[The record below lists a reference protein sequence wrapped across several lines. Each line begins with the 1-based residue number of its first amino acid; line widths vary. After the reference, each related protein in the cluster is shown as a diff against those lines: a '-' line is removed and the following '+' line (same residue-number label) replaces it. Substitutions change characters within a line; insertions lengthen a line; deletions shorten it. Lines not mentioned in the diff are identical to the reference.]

1 MTTDSLLFMSLQAS
15 WQLARAAS
23 GAGLAIVAA
32 EEFVGLA
39 FLYRPSGH
47 RDQGTAAAGAGAAGA
62 RDKGDYV
69 YHTRD
74 PRVYTLVPS
83 AAAAAAAAGDGECG
97 LLRPVAGPA
106 FAHELHL
113 WCHASLLAIPRS
125 ALEGQLRSAIVV
137 AAAAAGVGAKAGG
150 CLAGLRFVER

>member
-1 MTTDSLLFMSLQAS
+1 MSLQAS

-23 GAGLAIVAA
+23 GAGLAIVGA
-32 EEFVGLA
+32 EEFVGLES
-39 FLYRPSGH
+39 LYRPSGH
-47 RDQGTAAAGAGAAGA
+47 RDQGTPAAAGAAAG
-62 RDKGDYV
+62 DVGDYI

-83 AAAAAAAAGDGECG
+83 AAAATAAADGERG

-113 WCHASLLAIPRS
+113 WCHASLLALPQS
-125 ALEGQLRSAIVV
+125 ALEGQLRSAIVA
-137 AAAAAGVGAKAGG
+137 AAAAAGVGAKAGE